1 MCFYM
6 FNIPL
11 KYVFVACDDGYFG
24 DMCTQKCSKNCNQ
37 AGICNKTTGVCQD
50 GCQPGWM
57 GDFCDSGIFQC
68 YKFHINHILSKCVLL
83 KFKLTLICHRFR
95 TNCKLNSCDNIFEF
109 LCVLFIILFC

>member
-68 YKFHINHILSKCVLL
+68 YKYSYKSYIVQMRAAEVPS
-83 KFKLTLICHRFR
+83 
-95 TNCKLNSCDNIFEF
+95 F
-109 LCVLFIILFC
+109 LYKQ